1 MALVDVLVDGPELED
16 VEVDG
21 PVDADDVEVDGEL
34 DVVVTPPEVLVVGE
48 EVVVV
53 LPESAA

>member
-1 MALVDVLVDGPELED
+1 VALVDVLVEGPVLED

-21 PVDADDVEVDGEL
+21 PIDADDVEVDGEL